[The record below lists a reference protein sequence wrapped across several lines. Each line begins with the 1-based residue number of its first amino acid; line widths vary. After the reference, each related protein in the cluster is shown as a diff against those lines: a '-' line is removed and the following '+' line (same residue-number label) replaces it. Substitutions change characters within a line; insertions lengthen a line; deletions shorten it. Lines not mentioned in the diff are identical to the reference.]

1 MDTSDTATELLGM
14 SSDVGLLLNGEWE
27 FAEGPDGDPPIDG
40 WERVRV
46 PHRSREFEDDPPE
59 SGWYRTELRLPEGWD
74 ADGRIV
80 LDLGRVRH
88 FGRAYLDGEVIGE
101 HYGMRLSWR
110 IDLTDGIRPGGITGS
125 MCLLTTVAAVMRIP
139 RPHG

>member
-1 MDTSDTATELLGM
+1 MFCQSPLGM
-14 SSDVGLLLNGEWE
+14 SGDVRLLLNGEWE
-27 FAEGPDGDPPIDG
+27 FAEGPDGDPPTDG

-46 PHRSREFEDDPPE
+46 PHRSREFEDEPPE

-74 ADGRIV
+74 AAGRIV

-101 HYGMRLSWR
+101 HYGMRLPWR
-110 IDLTDGIRPGGITGS
+110 IDLTDSIRPGREYRLDVFTHNCSGRY
-125 MCLLTTVAAVMRIP
+125 AHPDA
-139 RPHG
+139 HG